1 MINDAIY
8 KKKIEMKLINRIDE
22 CGCQNQEKI
31 SLDTHEDEG
40 AQYKGKLKKII
51 ENTYLIHEI
60 IEKFDDLPSWVQDKI
75 TIANHNMDA
84 ILNYLENEL
93 EMHYSYE
100 MVKEKPE
107 FSSVYDHNQTMA
119 LNEAE
124 YRGRKVKLG
133 KPFRTPGGPKKFSV
147 YVKNKSGNVIKV
159 NFGDPNLRIKNKS
172 ASRAKS
178 FRARHKCDQKKDRTT
193 PGYWSCNVAR
203 YRKALGLTSSRT
215 W

>member
-1 MINDAIY
+1 M
-8 KKKIEMKLINRIDE
+8 KKLQKMKLVNKLDE
-22 CGCQNQEKI
+22 CGCNDAGKI
-31 SLDTHEDEG
+31 SLDNGEDES
-40 AQYKGKLKKII
+40 AQYKSKLKMII

-60 IEKFDDLPSWVQDKI
+60 IGNFEDLPSWVQDKI
-75 TIANHNMDA
+75 TIADHNMNA
-84 ILNYLENEL
+84 IINYLENEL

-100 MVKEKPE
+100 RVKENPK
-107 FSSVYDHNQTMA
+107 FSSMYDHNQTMA

-124 YRGRKVKLG
+124 YRGKKVKLG

-147 YVKNKSGNVIKV
+147 YVKNKSGNIVKV
-159 NFGDPNLRIKNKS
+159 NFGDPNLRIKN
-172 ASRAKS
+172 ANPARAKS